1 MPWVGTTQLVVE
13 RSMTGAT
20 GNIYCGLHEFVDMA
34 FVLHMLRGDDLF
46 VDVGANVGS
55 YTLLASG
62 VIGARSISIEPV
74 PATFEKFQRNIRIN
88 ALSERVE
95 AFHCVAGREV
105 GAVWFSTDRDT
116 MNQVVDVGYSGSKKS
131 IEVRTLDAIL
141 SGRETIL
148 WKVDVEGFELEVLA
162 GARGVLGNEVLRAVL
177 LEADD
182 QRIGEI
188 MTSYGFRQFRYDPW
202 TRRIADAEKVR
213 DGKKLR
219 NHLWVR
225 DLAFVEERCRNAPMV
240 QVLGQTF

>member
-1 MPWVGTTQLVVE
+1 VGTTQLVVE

-34 FVLHMLRGDDLF
+34 FVLHMLRSDDLF
-46 VDVGANVGS
+46 IDVGANVGS

-62 VIGARSISIEPV
+62 VVGARSISIEPV

-88 ALSERVE
+88 SISERVE
-95 AFHCVAGREV
+95 AFHCVAGRES

-116 MNQVVDVGYSGSKKS
+116 MNHVVDVSYAGRKKS
-131 IEVRTLDAIL
+131 IEVRTLDSIL
-141 SGRETIL
+141 AGKSPIL
-148 WKVDVEGFELEVLA
+148 WKVDVEGFELEVLG
-162 GARGVLGNEVLRAVL
+162 GARGALGCETLRAVL

-188 MTSYGFRQFRYDPW
+188 MMARGFKRFLYDPW
-202 TRRIADAEKVR
+202 ARRIEPSAR
-213 DGKKLR
+213 GQDGEKLR

-225 DLAFVEERCRNAPMV
+225 DVAFVEERCRNAPMV
-240 QVLGQTF
+240 QVLGQSF